1 MFVMVIL
8 MKLPSADYYHQK
20 LNDPFLL
27 HPLGGETLLDFLP
40 TLERNPRQAW
50 LGIGL
55 EGWGVGP
62 EG

>member
-1 MFVMVIL
+1 
-8 MKLPSADYYHQK
+8 MKLSSADYYHQK
-20 LNDPFLL
+20 LNDPFSI
-27 HPLGGETLLDFLP
+27 HPLGGWIAETFLDFLA
-40 TLERNPRQAW
+40 TLERNPRQTW